1 MHIDSLDLNLIAVL
15 EAMFRDKSV
24 TCAAHGLGLT
34 QSAMSH
40 SLNRL
45 RLYFEDPLFVKSG
58 NLMAPTP
65 KAESLRH
72 AVLEVMAVV
81 PAQWVRFVRPGQ
93 SLEVRID
100 ETGSRHSAQIVAI
113 GSQVDPVSQTL
124 NIRARLAPDARLL
137 PGMSGDASLK

>member
-15 EAMFRDKSV
+15 EAMFREQSV
-24 TCAAHGLGLT
+24 TRAAHGLGLT

-81 PAQWVRFVRPGQ
+81 RQGILSEAGFDPSA
-93 SLEVRID
+93 
-100 ETGSRHSAQIVAI
+100 SRKEF
-113 GSQVDPVSQTL
+113 TL
-124 NIRARLAPDARLL
+124 CITDMGELVFL
-137 PGMSGDASLK
+137 PGLLRQLRRRAPHCTLRTLQVPAEQIEG